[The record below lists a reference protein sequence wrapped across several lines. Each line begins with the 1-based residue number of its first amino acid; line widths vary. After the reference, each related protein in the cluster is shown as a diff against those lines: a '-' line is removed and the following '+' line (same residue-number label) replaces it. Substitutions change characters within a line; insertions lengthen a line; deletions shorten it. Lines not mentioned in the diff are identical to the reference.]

1 MGRDVQ
7 QTAETVGDVLQHII
21 QPRRAH
27 GVLDTPFTL
36 RIVGGQQT
44 DRRQLNYTELGM
56 WRNFT
61 HCGVLYAH
69 VPEVDPLASP
79 PAPRDAAGPTAEP
92 ATAADPDMSAEKRC
106 APASRP
112 PTSRR
117 KNELIDHIRSHADAI
132 GFPGELGVSRA
143 VNGICLRVLTTRG
156 NDAFDLI
163 KDVSDFVVA

>member
-1 MGRDVQ
+1 
-7 QTAETVGDVLQHII
+7 
-21 QPRRAH
+21 
-27 GVLDTPFTL
+27 
-36 RIVGGQQT
+36 
-44 DRRQLNYTELGM
+44 M

-79 PAPRDAAGPTAEP
+79 PAPRDAAGATAEP
-92 ATAADPDMSAEKRC
+92 ATAADPDMSAEAVR
-106 APASRP
+106 AR
-112 PTSRR
+112 
-117 KNELIDHIRSHADAI
+117 IRSHADAI